1 MLPVPGLCWLYPR
14 LIHTDPA
21 FSFTNTV
28 RSSFASLL
36 SALGVLASPKRS
48 RQQVTT
54 QMLKTTACRRLA
66 RRPPQMMRLGIA
78 LLCGCL
84 CTTAQTAPPEVPSTE
99 KARQL
104 AAEHRWQDI
113 ALLLRPLRSRS
124 ADQNFYYGTALAQL
138 ERWQEAENAFRT
150 GLRQDPNDPR
160 FLIELAG
167 VAFKLKR
174 FPAAAQHLRRALK
187 LAPQDAYAN
196 DFLGTVY
203 FLQGNL
209 EAALKYWNRVGK
221 PQVVEVRE
229 DPVPKVA
236 PALLDRA
243 FAFSP
248 ASTLQLSEFLTT
260 DARIRGLG
268 IFPRYQFDLRAREDD
283 KFDVWFRN
291 QERNGFGRTK
301 WEALLLLLRGLPF
314 LSVNP
319 ELYNFHH
326 DAINLESLFRWDPQK
341 RRVRALLSGPFEH
354 TAKYRYDV
362 AADLRNENWD
372 LRDSFTGPAPALGSL
387 NLRRE
392 TLDFSLA
399 SFASGRW
406 RWSASAEISHRDV
419 RSIVPGSV
427 LTPELLAKGYQLK
440 QSLQL
445 NALLW
450 HLPEKRFTVEA
461 RVSSQTARL
470 WSQPEESFE
479 KLQGSVEW
487 HWFPQSRGNDYEM
500 RQQFRAGKTFGTVP
514 FDELFMLGLER
525 DNDLPLRGHIGTRD
539 GKKGSAPL
547 GRDYFLSNWEAD
559 KHVYG
564 NGVLTLKLGPL
575 IDSGKISDPSPLLGS
590 HKWLWDVGAQAK
602 LSVFGTGVAFSY
614 GKDLR
619 SGNNAFYLAM
629 LR

>member
-1 MLPVPGLCWLYPR
+1 
-14 LIHTDPA
+14 
-21 FSFTNTV
+21 
-28 RSSFASLL
+28 
-36 SALGVLASPKRS
+36 
-48 RQQVTT
+48 
-54 QMLKTTACRRLA
+54 MLKTTACKRLA
-66 RRPPQMMRLGIA
+66 RRPQKTVRLGIVLA

-84 CTTAQTAPPEVPSTE
+84 RLGAQTAPPEVPSTE
-99 KARQL
+99 EVRQL
-104 AAEHRWQDI
+104 AAQHRWLDI
-113 ALLLRPLRSRS
+113 ALLLGPLRSRS
-124 ADQNFYYGTALAQL
+124 ADQNFYYGTALARL
-138 ERWQEAENAFRT
+138 ELWQEAENAFRV
-150 GLRQDPNDPR
+150 GLRLAPNDPR
-160 FLIELAG
+160 FAIELAG
-167 VAFKLKR
+167 LAFKLKR
-174 FPAAAQHLRRALK
+174 FPEATHHLRRALK

-221 PQVVEVRE
+221 PQVVEVRA
-229 DPVPKVA
+229 DPVPEVA

-248 ASTLQLSEFLTT
+248 ASILRLSEFLTT

-283 KFDVWFRN
+283 KFDVSFRN
-291 QERNGFGRTK
+291 QERNGFGRTT

-319 ELYNFHH
+319 EFYNFRHE
-326 DAINLESLFRWDPQK
+326 AINLESLFRWDPQK
-341 RRVRALLSGPFEH
+341 RRVRAQLSGPFERS
-354 TAKYRYDV
+354 ARYRYYLV
-362 AADLRNENWD
+362 ADLRNENWA
-372 LRDSFTGPAPALGSL
+372 LRNSFTGPAPALGSL

-392 TLDFSLA
+392 ALDFSFA

-406 RWSASAEISHRDV
+406 RWSASAEISHRDF

-427 LTPELLAKGYQLK
+427 LTPDLLAKGYQLK
-440 QSLQL
+440 QSLQM

-450 HLPEKRFTVEA
+450 HMPEKRFTVEGG
-461 RVSSQTARL
+461 VSSQTARL

-487 HWFPQSRGNDYEM
+487 HWFPQSQGDDYEM
-500 RQQFRAGKTFGTVP
+500 RQRFSTGKTFWTVP

-539 GKKGSAPL
+539 GQKGSAPL

-559 KHVYG
+559 KNVYG
-564 NGVLTLKLGPL
+564 NGVLNLKLGPL
-575 IDSGKISDPSPLLGS
+575 LDTGKISDPSPSLGS

-602 LSVFGTGVAFSY
+602 LRVFGTGVAFSY

-619 SGNNAFYLAM
+619 TGNNAFYLAM